1 MNSKCWIIIRPEL
14 LIGFTSEKSL
24 EQQETDAY
32 EVVTGEK
39 IKIQFFAEGRGSAT
53 AWTTNAGTLLD
64 KTDDS
69 CVLDT
74 TGVVAG
80 NVAVVTGTAGALKQ
94 TTKYKV
100 LAKV

>member
-1 MNSKCWIIIRPEL
+1 MV
-14 LIGFTSEKSL
+14 LIGFTSEKTL
-24 EQQETDAY
+24 TQAQADAY

-39 IKIQFFAEGRGSAT
+39 VKVSFFAEGRGNAT
-53 AWTTNAGTLLD
+53 VWTMSGSSNATIID

-74 TGVVAG
+74 GTAAPGG
-80 NVAVVTGTAGALKQ
+80 FIEVTGTAGNLVQK
-94 TTKYKV
+94 TKYKI